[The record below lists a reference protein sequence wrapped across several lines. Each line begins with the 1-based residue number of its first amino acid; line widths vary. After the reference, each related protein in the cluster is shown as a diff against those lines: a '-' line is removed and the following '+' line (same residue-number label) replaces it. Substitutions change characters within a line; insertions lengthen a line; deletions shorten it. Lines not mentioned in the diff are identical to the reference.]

1 MLVGF
6 YKQAFKSLEAIDI
19 QRIGGEFIETP
30 NYTHTSP
37 VKEGR
42 WTIIGSRPDLLAA
55 TTIPELR
62 ASYDIFYKDTA
73 VRHVSLDEFRNYPEL
88 RVAGAAFVENRLR
101 VVLE

>member
-1 MLVGF
+1 MHRNRVSSSPQDPTRTL
-6 YKQAFKSLEAIDI
+6 YAFPEAC
-19 QRIGGEFIETP
+19 
-30 NYTHTSP
+30 TSP

-73 VRHVSLDEFRNYPEL
+73 VRHVILDEFRNYPEL
-88 RVAGAAFVENRLR
+88 RVAGGAFVENRLR

>member
-1 MLVGF
+1 M
-6 YKQAFKSLEAIDI
+6 
-19 QRIGGEFIETP
+19 
-30 NYTHTSP
+30 
-37 VKEGR
+37 
-42 WTIIGSRPDLLAA
+42 AA

-88 RVAGAAFVENRLR
+88 AVAGGAFVENRLR